1 MYELTKLSMSWYG
14 VYINTFTS
22 RKSETWQSKHKWKE
36 ISLFIFYLVHSLK
49 LTQWITSYFIV
60 YLYTWTSTY
69 IFITKTQYIICQTG
83 EHKTANKTSYVTSHH
98 HRMTVCRL
106 FLHLSHK
113 SFTMSEHSLKKSLE
127 TKTCCNKCVSHT
139 LKSFV

>member
-1 MYELTKLSMSWYG
+1 MIWSIHKYFHFKKILRHDILA
-14 VYINTFTS
+14 NTN
-22 RKSETWQSKHKWKE
+22 KKE

-83 EHKTANKTSYVTSHH
+83 EHKTANKTSCVTSHHH

-113 SFTMSEHSLKKSLE
+113 SFTMSEHSLKSLW
-127 TKTCCNKCVSHT
+127 K
-139 LKSFV
+139 LKPVAINVYHIH

>member
-1 MYELTKLSMSWYG
+1 MNSLNYSCHDMEYNKYFHFKKILRHD
-14 VYINTFTS
+14 IANTN
-22 RKSETWQSKHKWKE
+22 KKE

>member
-1 MYELTKLSMSWYG
+1 MIWSIHKYFPFKKILRHDILA
-14 VYINTFTS
+14 NTN
-22 RKSETWQSKHKWKE
+22 KKE

-60 YLYTWTSTY
+60 YLFTWTSTY

-98 HRMTVCRL
+98 HRMIVCRYFCTWVTKASQCPNIL
-106 FLHLSHK
+106 W
-113 SFTMSEHSLKKSLE
+113 KSLW
-127 TKTCCNKCVSHT
+127 K
-139 LKSFV
+139 LKPVAINVYHIH